1 MENKSFILKTKA
13 SNGNYN
19 TLYPKTVKEQV
30 IEWGLGEVFGP
41 YNFTLKADAWVENR
55 QKITLNN
62 VLPSDR
68 PICIKAL
75 NGTKQ
80 NMIAQDE
87 AYSLLRANDGIQ
99 TDFNAIIFAC
109 NKTPTVDFQV
119 QVWWCR

>member
-1 MENKSFILKTKA
+1 MENKSFTLKTKA
-13 SNGNYN
+13 SDGNYN
-19 TLYPKTVKEQV
+19 TLHPKTVKEQV

-41 YNFTLKADAWVENR
+41 YNFTLKAEAWAENR

-62 VLPSDR
+62 VFPSDR

-80 NMIAQDE
+80 DMIAQDE
-87 AYSLLRANDGIQ
+87 AYSLLRVNDGIQ
-99 TDFNAIIFAC
+99 TDFNAIIFTC
-109 NKTPTVDFQV
+109 DKTPTVDFQV